1 MPKMRAAHENM
12 GTLMRVQSTVA
23 HFTQLLHRVLLL
35 EVEVIDNQFVRVAGT
50 GIYGDG
56 LGEIPESN
64 NRLLRSVIETGKE
77 KVVLHSRLDPLCS
90 ECKGRDG
97 CHELAFIGVP
107 VLHEDICLGVISLIA
122 TNQEQHQ
129 RLCDN
134 SLMFIQYIKHISTLV
149 INNLAKTSP
158 ESGRD
163 THLFSRL
170 IMAMDQGVIV
180 LDDKDR
186 VVRCNEHAL
195 KNLAI
200 TEEHLVGREM
210 DLQPLTDSTNAEFD
224 YVQYRLQCNQLNK
237 TVTCQVHLIENHRL
251 LLFAFHQSHLEG
263 SENEQNKETNI
274 KQMIGDS
281 SQMQSVK
288 RLITQVANSPSSIMV
303 TGESGTGKEVVAR
316 AIHRLSPRHS
326 HPFIAINCAAIPENL
341 LESELFGYTK
351 GAFTGAAPG
360 GKIGLIQSAEGGTLF
375 LDEIGD
381 MPLILQ
387 AKLLRVLET
396 RELQPVGSSQNIK
409 VDIRVISAT
418 NQKLD
423 QKIHDGQFR
432 EDLFYRLNV
441 IPVPLPPLRERRGDI
456 ELLMH
461 FFLNLHTQR
470 IGRAYPGV
478 SDEVINAFQHYRW
491 PGNVRELSNL
501 MEYLVNIVPTGSV
514 IDCAMLPPSFHS
526 SPVRLPPH
534 AQENTASAASNGA
547 NLKSIEKTL
556 IEEALIRQTNKRLIA
571 EELGIGIATLY
582 RKIKKYGLE
591 ALDEKSNRL

>member
-1 MPKMRAAHENM
+1 MSEKKAAHKNM
-12 GTLMRVQSTVA
+12 GTLMRVQPTVA

-35 EVEVIDNQFVRVAGT
+35 EVEVIDNHFVRVAGT
-50 GIYGDG
+50 GIYGSG
-56 LGEIPESN
+56 LGEIPETN
-64 NRLLRSVIETGKE
+64 NQLLRSVIETGKE
-77 KVVLHSRLDPLCS
+77 KVVLHSKLDPLCS

-107 VLHEDICLGVISLIA
+107 VLHDNVCLGVISLIA
-122 TNQEQHQ
+122 TNQDQHQ

-134 SLMFIQYIKHISTLV
+134 SQMFIQYIKHISTLV
-149 INNLAKTSP
+149 INNLAKTNVIN
-158 ESGRD
+158 ESD
-163 THLFSRL
+163 TRLFSRL
-170 IMAMDQGVIV
+170 IMAMDQGVVV
-180 LDDKDR
+180 LDDKNR
-186 VVRCNEHAL
+186 VVRCNENAL
-195 KNLAI
+195 KYLAI

-210 DLQPLTDSTNAEFD
+210 DLQPLTSSLNAEFD
-224 YVQYRLQCNQLNK
+224 YVQYRLQCNQLHK
-237 TVTCQVHLIENHRL
+237 TVTCQLHLIENHRL
-251 LLFAFHQSHLEG
+251 LLFAFHQSHLKDN
-263 SENEQNKETNI
+263 ENEQNKETNI
-274 KQMIGDS
+274 EHVIGDS
-281 SQMQSVK
+281 CQMQVVK

-316 AIHRLSPRHS
+316 AIHRLSPRQAN
-326 HPFIAINCAAIPENL
+326 PFIAINCAAIPENL

-360 GKIGLIQSAEGGTLF
+360 GKIGLIQSANGGTLF

-396 RELQPVGSSQNIK
+396 RELQPVGSSQYIK

-423 QKIHDGQFR
+423 QKIQDGQFR

-456 ELLMH
+456 EMLMH

-478 SDEVINAFQHYRW
+478 SEEVINAFLHYRW

-514 IDCAMLPPSFHS
+514 IDRAMLPPSFHS
-526 SPVRLPPH
+526 APVRLPAH
-534 AQENTASAASNGA
+534 THNQENTASNGA

-591 ALDEKSNRL
+591 ALDAKSNSL